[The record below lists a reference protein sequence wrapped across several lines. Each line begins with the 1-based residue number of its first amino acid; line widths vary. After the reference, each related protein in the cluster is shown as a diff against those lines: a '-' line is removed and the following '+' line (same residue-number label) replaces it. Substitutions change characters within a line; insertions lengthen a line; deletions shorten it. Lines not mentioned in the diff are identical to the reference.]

1 MAKARHQACRSA
13 DRSGRVTEASA
24 LKEGVL
30 RCRTRLEKLTGGL
43 PTSSL
48 PRYEPYLNADR
59 QSDSLMSLEIVPRKF
74 QPHPGR
80 RPQLQPQTP
89 DGRPASTAVARETQ
103 D

>member
-1 MAKARHQACRSA
+1 MANARHQACRSA

-80 RPQLQPQTP
+80 RL
-89 DGRPASTAVARETQ
+89 AVLTVTLFVLWLAEEF
-103 D
+103 

>member
-1 MAKARHQACRSA
+1 MANARHQACRSA

-30 RCRTRLEKLTGGL
+30 RCRTRLEKLTAGL

-80 RPQLQPQTP
+80 RRLDCQDLTVNSAPVCAKIET
-89 DGRPASTAVARETQ
+89 VA
-103 D
+103 